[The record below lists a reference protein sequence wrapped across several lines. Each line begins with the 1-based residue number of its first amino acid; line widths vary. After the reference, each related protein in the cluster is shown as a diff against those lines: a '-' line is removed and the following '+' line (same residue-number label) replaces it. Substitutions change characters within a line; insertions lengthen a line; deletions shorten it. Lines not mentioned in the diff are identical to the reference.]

1 MKIIEQNIKQLYPSS
16 DFVCGDA
23 ILDITASGRYFRTSQ
38 LLRIDLIRRNESRR
52 NESGV
57 RLISWISEQE
67 SDEYE
72 MLTALSDAL
81 GSIRRIITFN
91 GNAFDLP
98 HLHQKYKAYDLM
110 DPLQGKQYLDLMLR
124 LKPISRFLALPSGK
138 LADFAGFLHLV
149 QPDVS
154 GEALTQ
160 FKQTCDSD
168 EVLPQPAQPDGSYE
182 TSFRFHPGAAAK
194 HEASAPNDALWTI
207 ECMSLLHYADFLK
220 QGAEIREVTA
230 DEERVIFRL
239 HDPDGFPVGLSVHDS
254 GFHLRFSE
262 DGTVLLSSRI
272 YNGSVRYYHT
282 DVKNYWYLPLEGY
295 AIHKSAAQYVDKSRR
310 EKAVRENCYHLVSVS
325 PAFLQDPAML
335 DGYLKSVLAYFATY
349 SS

>member
-16 DFVCGDA
+16 DFECGDA
-23 ILDITASGRYFRTSQ
+23 ILDITASGRYFRTSR
-38 LLRIDLIRRNESRR
+38 LLRIDLIRRNESRHNESRR

-72 MLTALSDAL
+72 MLAALSDAL
-81 GSIRRIITFN
+81 DSIRRIITFN

-98 HLHQKYKAYDLM
+98 HLHQKYKAFDLM

-138 LADFAGFLHLV
+138 LADFAGFLHL
-149 QPDVS
+149 
-154 GEALTQ
+154 
-160 FKQTCDSD
+160 
-168 EVLPQPAQPDGSYE
+168 AQPDASDE
-182 TSFRFHPGAAAK
+182 ASFRFHPGAEDK
-194 HEASAPNDALWTI
+194 HEASTPNDALYTL
-207 ECMSLLHYADFLK
+207 ECMSLLHYADFLD
-220 QGAEIREVTA
+220 QGARIREVTT

-239 HDPDGFPVGLSVHDS
+239 HYPDGFPVGFSVHDS

-272 YNGSVRYYHT
+272 CNGSIRYYHT

-310 EKAVRENCYHLVSVS
+310 EKAVRENCYHLVPVS

-349 SS
+349 SR

>member
-16 DFVCGDA
+16 DFECGDA
-23 ILDITASGRYFRTSQ
+23 ILDITASGRYFRTSR
-38 LLRIDLIRRNESRR
+38 LLRIDLIRRNESRHNESRRNESRRNESRRNESRR

-81 GSIRRIITFN
+81 DSIRRIITFN

-98 HLHQKYKAYDLM
+98 HLHQKYKAFDLM

-138 LADFAGFLHLV
+138 LADFAGFLHL
-149 QPDVS
+149 
-154 GEALTQ
+154 
-160 FKQTCDSD
+160 
-168 EVLPQPAQPDGSYE
+168 AQPDASDE
-182 TSFRFHPGAAAK
+182 ASFRFHPGAEDK
-194 HEASAPNDALWTI
+194 HEASTPNDALYTL
-207 ECMSLLHYADFLK
+207 ECMSLLHYADFLD
-220 QGAEIREVTA
+220 QGARIREVTT

-239 HDPDGFPVGLSVHDS
+239 HYPDGFPVGFSVHDS

-272 YNGSVRYYHT
+272 CNGSIRYYHT

-310 EKAVRENCYHLVSVS
+310 EKAVRENCYHLVPVS

>member
-16 DFVCGDA
+16 DFECGDA
-23 ILDITASGRYFRTSQ
+23 ILDITASGRYFRTSR
-38 LLRIDLIRRNESRR
+38 LLRIDLIRRNESRHNESRHNESRR

-81 GSIRRIITFN
+81 DSIRRIITFN

-98 HLHQKYKAYDLM
+98 HLHQKYKAFDLM

-138 LADFAGFLHLV
+138 LADFAGFLHLA
-149 QPDVS
+149 QPD
-154 GEALTQ
+154 G
-160 FKQTCDSD
+160 SD
-168 EVLPQPAQPDGSYE
+168 EVLPRPALPDGSDKVLQA
-182 TSFRFHPGAAAK
+182 SFHFLPGAEEK
-194 HEASAPNDALWTI
+194 HEASTPNDALYTL
-207 ECMSLLHYADFLK
+207 ECMSLLHYADFLD
-220 QGAEIREVTA
+220 QGARIREVTT

-239 HDPDGFPVGLSVHDS
+239 HYPDGFPVGFSVHDS

-272 YNGSVRYYHT
+272 CNGSIRYYHT

-310 EKAVRENCYHLVSVS
+310 EKAVRENCYHLVPVS

-349 SS
+349 SR

>member
-16 DFVCGDA
+16 DFECGDA
-23 ILDITASGRYFRTSQ
+23 ILDITASGRYFRTSR
-38 LLRIDLIRRNESRR
+38 LLRIDLIRRNESRHNESRRNESRR

-81 GSIRRIITFN
+81 DSIRRIITFN

-98 HLHQKYKAYDLM
+98 HLHQKYKAFDLM

-138 LADFAGFLHLV
+138 LADFAGFLHL
-149 QPDVS
+149 
-154 GEALTQ
+154 
-160 FKQTCDSD
+160 
-168 EVLPQPAQPDGSYE
+168 AQPDASDE
-182 TSFRFHPGAAAK
+182 ASFRFHPGAEDK
-194 HEASAPNDALWTI
+194 HEASTPNDALYTL
-207 ECMSLLHYADFLK
+207 ECMSLLHYADFLD
-220 QGAEIREVTA
+220 QGARIREVTT

-239 HDPDGFPVGLSVHDS
+239 HYPDGFPVGFSVHDS

-272 YNGSVRYYHT
+272 CNGSIRYYHT

-310 EKAVRENCYHLVSVS
+310 EKAVRENCYHLVPVS

-335 DGYLKSVLAYFATY
+335 EGYLKSVLAYFATY
-349 SS
+349 SR

>member
-16 DFVCGDA
+16 DFECGDA
-23 ILDITASGRYFRTSQ
+23 ILDITASGRYFRTSR
-38 LLRIDLIRRNESRR
+38 LLRIDLIRRNESRHNESRHNESRHNESRHNESRRNESRR

-81 GSIRRIITFN
+81 DSIRRIITFN

-98 HLHQKYKAYDLM
+98 HLHQKYKAFDLM

-138 LADFAGFLHLV
+138 LADFAGFLHL
-149 QPDVS
+149 
-154 GEALTQ
+154 
-160 FKQTCDSD
+160 
-168 EVLPQPAQPDGSYE
+168 AQPDASDE
-182 TSFRFHPGAAAK
+182 ASFRFHPGAEDK
-194 HEASAPNDALWTI
+194 HEASTPNDALYTL
-207 ECMSLLHYADFLK
+207 ECMSLLHYADFLD
-220 QGAEIREVTA
+220 QGARIREVTT

-239 HDPDGFPVGLSVHDS
+239 HYPDGFPVGFSVHDS

-272 YNGSVRYYHT
+272 CNGSIRYYHT

-310 EKAVRENCYHLVSVS
+310 EKAVRENCYHLVPVS

>member
-16 DFVCGDA
+16 DFECGDA
-23 ILDITASGRYFRTSQ
+23 ILDITASGRYFRTSR
-38 LLRIDLIRRNESRR
+38 LLRIDLIRRNESRHNESRHNESRR

-81 GSIRRIITFN
+81 DSIRRIITFN

-98 HLHQKYKAYDLM
+98 HLHQKYKAFDLM

-138 LADFAGFLHLV
+138 LADFAGFLHL
-149 QPDVS
+149 
-154 GEALTQ
+154 
-160 FKQTCDSD
+160 
-168 EVLPQPAQPDGSYE
+168 AQPDASDE
-182 TSFRFHPGAAAK
+182 ASFRFHPGAEDK
-194 HEASAPNDALWTI
+194 HEASTPNDALYTL
-207 ECMSLLHYADFLK
+207 ECMSLLHYADFLD
-220 QGAEIREVTA
+220 QGARIREVTT

-239 HDPDGFPVGLSVHDS
+239 HYPDGFPVGFSVHDS

-272 YNGSVRYYHT
+272 CNGSIRYYHT

-310 EKAVRENCYHLVSVS
+310 EKAVRENCYHLVPVS

-335 DGYLKSVLAYFATY
+335 EGYLKSVLAYFATY
-349 SS
+349 SR

>member
-16 DFVCGDA
+16 DFECGDA
-23 ILDITASGRYFRTSQ
+23 ILDITASGRYFRTSR

-52 NESGV
+52 NESRRNESRRNESVV

-81 GSIRRIITFN
+81 DSIRRIITFN

-98 HLHQKYKAYDLM
+98 HLHQKYKAFDLM

-138 LADFAGFLHLV
+138 LADFAGFLHL
-149 QPDVS
+149 
-154 GEALTQ
+154 
-160 FKQTCDSD
+160 
-168 EVLPQPAQPDGSYE
+168 AQPDASDE
-182 TSFRFHPGAAAK
+182 ASFRFHPGAEDK
-194 HEASAPNDALWTI
+194 HEASTPNDALYTL
-207 ECMSLLHYADFLK
+207 ECMSLLHYADFLD
-220 QGAEIREVTA
+220 QGARIREVTT

-239 HDPDGFPVGLSVHDS
+239 HYPDGFPVGFSVHDS

-272 YNGSVRYYHT
+272 CNGSIRYYHT

-310 EKAVRENCYHLVSVS
+310 EKAVRENCYHLVPVS

-349 SS
+349 SR